1 MNVVALEFDKIRYP
15 DIKSCE
21 EWLKG
26 TRELETILQIR
37 GFRLRINKKCHY
49 LTHEPR
55 AVYSYYSGT
64 WKYPQLMIE
73 RPNPHVVVVKAS
85 ADTQPFVD
93 ADLPELLP
101 ETIAKQATRREKE
114 VRRREKE
121 LKRRE
126 ARKAQRR
133 AAAGKKQN
141 QRKRKEKHD
150 SDEIEEG
157 QRKKNNPCYAT
168 DEAKDAN
175 QSPSSH
181 NQSPSFHDLGRNE
194 DTKLIFDSSSEQDLE
209 VRVEKVTRSVEQG
222 HTSRPAPSVPV
233 SSLFSIYISKP

>member
-1 MNVVALEFDKIRYP
+1 M
-15 DIKSCE
+15 
-21 EWLKG
+21 
-26 TRELETILQIR
+26 
-37 GFRLRINKKCHY
+37 
-49 LTHEPR
+49 
-55 AVYSYYSGT
+55 YSYYSGT
-64 WKYPQLMIE
+64 WKYPQLTIE
-73 RPNPHVVVVKAS
+73 RPNLHVVVVKAS

-157 QRKKNNPCYAT
+157 QRKKNSLQSSPNPSGAT
-168 DEAKDAN
+168 DEAKDADP
-175 QSPSSH
+175 SPSSH
-181 NQSPSFHDLGRNE
+181 NQSPFHDHLGRNE

-222 HTSRPAPSVPV
+222 HTARPAPSVPV

>member
-1 MNVVALEFDKIRYP
+1 MEFDKIRYP

-73 RPNPHVVVVKAS
+73 GPNPHVVVVKAS

-114 VRRREKE
+114 VRRQEKE
-121 LKRRE
+121 LKRCE

-141 QRKRKEKHD
+141 QKKRKEKHD

-157 QRKKNNPCYAT
+157 QRKKNSL
-168 DEAKDAN
+168 
-175 QSPSSH
+175 Q
-181 NQSPSFHDLGRNE
+181 
-194 DTKLIFDSSSEQDLE
+194 
-209 VRVEKVTRSVEQG
+209 
-222 HTSRPAPSVPV
+222 SRPNPSGLLMKRRMLILLLPLITNLLFTITLEEMRTQN
-233 SSLFSIYISKP
+233 SSLTRARNRTWK